1 MYRKLFL
8 SIRENKKQVYLTFIY
23 MTLEA
28 LVQCLLPFVTAR
40 LINKLQRGQVEM
52 SGILQEGFTLFVLSM
67 VALLFGFLGGIS
79 AAKAS
84 AGFAENL
91 RSDIFKKIQAFSFS
105 NIDRFSS
112 ASLITRMT
120 SDVRNI
126 QFAFM
131 MVIRT
136 AIRAPLMMVISF
148 LLALY
153 MGGKLAWSFFLI
165 IPFLAISFF
174 LISKLA
180 MPVFRK
186 VFKRYDDLNRVVEE
200 NVRACR
206 EVKGFSREEYEI
218 EKFTVFSDAIRK
230 DFTKA
235 EKIVNLNSPIMQLAI
250 YFNMVFVLIVGSYIA
265 VSSGGVKLNVGEM
278 SAMITYGFQIMI
290 QLIFLTMILV
300 LISISGEGVRRLNEI
315 LDEEIDLKSP
325 ENPIYELDDGSID
338 FKNVS
343 FKYSEEAENEA
354 LKNINLH
361 IDSGMTVGIVGGT
374 GSGKSTLIQL
384 IPRLYDI
391 TQGNLKVGGHDVREY
406 DLKALR
412 DEVSIVLQKNLI
424 FSGTVAENLR
434 WGDPDAGEEDLVM
447 AAKIAQADSFI
458 RDLPEGYNSRVE
470 QGGSNVSGGQK
481 QRLTIARALLK
492 KPKILIL
499 DDSTSAV
506 DTRTDSLIRE
516 GLKKSLPGTT
526 KLIIAQRIASI
537 ADADFIVV
545 MKNGRISDVGKH
557 EELMERNEEYRNTA
571 EKQGEGKIYE

>member
-40 LINKLQRGQVEM
+40 LINKLQRGQIEM

-91 RSDIFKKIQAFSFS
+91 RSDIFKKIQTFSFS

-148 LLALY
+148 VLALY

-180 MPVFRK
+180 MPVFRR
-186 VFKRYDDLNRVVEE
+186 VFKRYDNLNRVVEE

-391 TQGNLKVGGHDVREY
+391 TQGSLKVGGHDVREY

-412 DEVSIVLQKNLI
+412 NEVSIVLQKNLI

-434 WGDPDAGEEDLVM
+434 WGDPGAGDEDLVM

-458 RDLPEGYNSRVE
+458 RDLPEGYDSIIE

-506 DTRTDSLIRE
+506 DTRTDRLIRE

-545 MKNGRISDVGKH
+545 MKDGRISDIGKH

-571 EKQGEGKIYE
+571 DKQGEGKIYE

>member
-1 MYRKLFL
+1 MYRKLLL
-8 SIRENKKQVYLTFIY
+8 SVRENKKQVYLTFIY

-40 LINKLQRGQVEM
+40 LINKLQRGQIEM
-52 SGILQEGFTLFVLSM
+52 GGILQEGFILFVLSM
-67 VALLFGFLGGIS
+67 LALLFGFLGGIS

-105 NIDRFSS
+105 NIDKFSG

-126 QFAFM
+126 QFSFM
-131 MVIRT
+131 MIIRT

-148 LLALY
+148 FLAFY

-174 LISKLA
+174 LISRFA
-180 MPVFRK
+180 MPVFRR
-186 VFKRYDDLNRVVEE
+186 VFKKYDDLNRVVEE
-200 NVRACR
+200 NVRSCR
-206 EVKGFSREEYEI
+206 EVKGFSREEYEK
-218 EKFTVFSDAIRK
+218 EKFTIFSNEIKK
-230 DFTKA
+230 DFIKA
-235 EKIVNLNSPIMQLAI
+235 ERIVNLNSPVMQLAI
-250 YFNMVFVLIVGSYIA
+250 YFNMAFILIVGSYIA

-278 SAMITYGFQIMI
+278 SAMLTYGFQIMI
-290 QLIFLTMILV
+290 QLMFLTMILV
-300 LISISGEGVRRLNEI
+300 LLSISGEGIRRLNEI
-315 LDEEIDLKSP
+315 MDEEVVLKSP
-325 ENPIYELDDGSID
+325 ENPIYDLKDGSID
-338 FKNVS
+338 FQNVS
-343 FKYSEEAENEA
+343 FKYSETAENDA
-354 LKNINLH
+354 LKDINLH
-361 IDSGMTVGIVGGT
+361 IDSGMTIGIVGGT

-391 TQGNLKVGGHDVREY
+391 SQGSLKVGGHDVREY

-424 FSGTVAENLR
+424 FSGSIAENLR
-434 WGDPDAGEEDLVM
+434 WGDPDASQEEMVQ

-458 RDLPEGYNSRVE
+458 RNMPEGYDSLIE
-470 QGGSNVSGGQK
+470 QGGTNVSGGQK

-506 DTRTDSLIRE
+506 DTKTDKLIRE
-516 GLKKSLPGTT
+516 GLKDALPGTT
-526 KLIIAQRIASI
+526 KLIIAQRISSI
-537 ADADFIVV
+537 ADADLILV
-545 MKNGRISDVGKH
+545 MKDGQISDMGKH
-557 EELMERNEEYRNTA
+557 EDLMARNDEYRKTA
-571 EKQGEGKIYE
+571 DKQGEGKIYE